1 MGVCG
6 MSTDLMRGFFCIDLF
21 CWGCTSAVR
30 VCVRV
35 CAFQILSNIHRCPL
49 PLWMIYFC
57 VPGLLLSRSLSTGV
71 LRYVRESGAEV
82 GADAW
87 RRGVPYHLWR
97 DQSSSQGRGEPAVI
111 YSLHLLECFSF
122 LWVFLVLVGKKIIN
136 LLFIVG
142 NIYLQSI
149 TPIFNLQVNRYSAM
163 FMHFSVFF
171 YLIIYYQKLLSFPL
185 SRGFLVSFSCQM
197 QGKCYAVSTS
207 SPYKG
212 CEWFKKMH
220 LFKTLKK

>member
-6 MSTDLMRGFFCIDLF
+6 MSTDLMRGFFCVDMF

-30 VCVRV
+30 VC
-35 CAFQILSNIHRCPL
+35 ALQILSNIHRCPL

-111 YSLHLLECFSF
+111 YSWPHLLECFSF
-122 LWVFLVLVGKKIIN
+122 LWVFLVLGGKKN
-136 LLFIVG
+136 HKF
-142 NIYLQSI
+142 
-149 TPIFNLQVNRYSAM
+149 
-163 FMHFSVFF
+163 
-171 YLIIYYQKLLSFPL
+171 IIYCWEYLPPINHSDI
-185 SRGFLVSFSCQM
+185 
-197 QGKCYAVSTS
+197 
-207 SPYKG
+207 
-212 CEWFKKMH
+212 
-220 LFKTLKK
+220 